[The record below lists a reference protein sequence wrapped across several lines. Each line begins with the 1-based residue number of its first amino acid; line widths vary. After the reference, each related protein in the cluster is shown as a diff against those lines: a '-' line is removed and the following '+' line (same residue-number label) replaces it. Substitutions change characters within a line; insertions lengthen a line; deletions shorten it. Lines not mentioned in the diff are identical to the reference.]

1 MNKASILCF
10 SPPGR
15 ETALRLKEYFKTAY
29 PDWTVQV
36 FAKGR
41 FALESDASGRETS
54 DDCLPVSAENRDAI
68 PVTELLADSG
78 GVDSGNQILTDDRS
92 VIPVTEPLTDWGREH
107 FLQEDCLIF
116 VGSSGIAVRTIGPLA
131 VSKKTDPAVLVVDD
145 QLQYVIPILSGHLG
159 GANEIANRLAS
170 LAGAVAVLTTATDVH
185 QKLAPD
191 VFAQENG
198 LKIMDFTAAK
208 LVAAALVRGEMI
220 TVYTNDQVKDRV
232 PDEVR
237 LKRLND
243 FADYSGGGAIII
255 SARKPNLTGK
265 PEVLWLVPQTVYLGI
280 GLKAGK
286 SEEAV
291 AQAVDVCLEQAG
303 IEKAALAGVAS
314 IDIKS
319 QEAGLLAF
327 AERMHLPLQFYTA
340 EELNQ
345 VEGKFTE
352 SAFVKQITG
361 TDNVCER
368 SAMLAAMTA
377 GALMGTAGSGMLLQL
392 KTALDGVTAALAMK
406 KGMIRFE

>member
-1 MNKASILCF
+1 M
-10 SPPGR
+10 
-15 ETALRLKEYFKTAY
+15 
-29 PDWTVQV
+29 
-36 FAKGR
+36 
-41 FALESDASGRETS
+41 
-54 DDCLPVSAENRDAI
+54 
-68 PVTELLADSG
+68 
-78 GVDSGNQILTDDRS
+78 
-92 VIPVTEPLTDWGREH
+92 
-107 FLQEDCLIF
+107 IF

-185 QKLAPD
+185 RKLAPD
-191 VFAQENG
+191 VFAQKNG

-208 LVAAALVRGEMI
+208 LVAAALVRGETI
-220 TVYTNDQVKDRV
+220 IVYTDDEVKGQV

-243 FADYSGGGAIII
+243 FTDYPGGGAIVI
-255 SARKPNLTGK
+255 SVRKPNLTEK

-286 SEEAV
+286 SEETV

-303 IEKAALAGVAS
+303 VETAALAGVAS

-327 AERMHLPLQFYTA
+327 AERMHLPLQFYMA

-377 GALMGTAGSGMLLQL
+377 GELMGTAGSGMLLQP

>member
-1 MNKASILCF
+1 MKKASILCF

-15 ETALRLKEYFKTAY
+15 ETALRLKAYFKTAY

-41 FALESDASGRETS
+41 FALETVVSEKAASADR
-54 DDCLPVSAENRDAI
+54 LPAAAEDRKI
-68 PVTELLADSG
+68 HPVTKLLA
-78 GVDSGNQILTDDRS
+78 
-92 VIPVTEPLTDWGREH
+92 DWGREH
-107 FLQEDCLIF
+107 FQQEDCLIF
-116 VGSSGIAVRTIGPLA
+116 VGSAGIAVRTIGPLA
-131 VSKKTDPAVLVVDD
+131 HSKKTDPAVLVVDD

-159 GANEIANRLAS
+159 GANETACRLAALS
-170 LAGAVAVLTTATDVH
+170 GAEAVLTTATDVH

-191 VFAQENG
+191 VFAQKNG
-198 LKIMDFTAAK
+198 LKIMDFMAAK
-208 LVAAALVRGEMI
+208 LVAAALVRGETI
-220 TVYTNDQVKDRV
+220 TVYTDAEVKGRV

-237 LKRLND
+237 LKRLDD
-243 FADYSGGGAIII
+243 FADYPGGGAILI
-255 SARKPNLTGK
+255 SARKPELTEK

-291 AQAVDVCLEQAG
+291 AKTVDVCLEQAG
-303 IEKAALAGVAS
+303 IAPAALAGAAS

-340 EELNQ
+340 AELNQ
-345 VEGKFTE
+345 VEGNFTG
-352 SAFVKQITG
+352 STFVRQITG

-368 SAMLAAMTA
+368 SAMRAAMTDEDFTEA
-377 GALMGTAGSGMLLQL
+377 AGSHLLLQP

-406 KGMIRFE
+406 KGTIRFE

>member
-1 MNKASILCF
+1 MKRTSILCF

-15 ETALRLKEYFKTAY
+15 ETALRLKKYFKTIY

-41 FALESDASGRETS
+41 FALESAAGERAASDGRSSAPDE
-54 DDCLPVSAENRDAI
+54 DRGILPVTK
-68 PVTELLADSG
+68 PLA
-78 GVDSGNQILTDDRS
+78 
-92 VIPVTEPLTDWGREH
+92 DWGREH
-107 FLQEDCLIF
+107 FQQEDCLIF
-116 VGSSGIAVRTIGPLA
+116 VGSAGIAVRTIGPLA

-159 GANEIANRLAS
+159 GANEIASRLAA
-170 LAGAVAVLTTATDVH
+170 LAGAEAVLTTATDVH

-191 VFAQENG
+191 VFARKNG

-208 LVAAALVRGEMI
+208 LVAAALVRGETI
-220 TVYTNDQVKDRV
+220 TIYTDAEVKGRV
-232 PDEVR
+232 SDEVR
-237 LKRLND
+237 LKRLDD
-243 FADYSGGGAIII
+243 FTDYPGGGAILI
-255 SARKPNLTGK
+255 SARKPMLTKK

-291 AQAVDVCLEQAG
+291 AQAVDVCLEQACVDP
-303 IEKAALAGVAS
+303 AALAGITS

-319 QEAGLLAF
+319 REAGLLKF
-327 AERMHLPLQFYTA
+327 AERMHLPLRFYTA

-345 VEGKFTE
+345 AEGKFTE
-352 SAFVKQITG
+352 SAFVRQITG

-377 GALMGTAGSGMLLQL
+377 GDFTEAGGSCMLLQA
-392 KTALDGVTAALAMK
+392 KTALNGVTAALAMK
-406 KGMIRFE
+406 KGTIRFE

>member
-29 PDWTVQV
+29 PDWMVQV

-41 FALESDASGRETS
+41 FALESDASERETS
-54 DDCLPVSAENRDAI
+54 DDCLPVSAENRD
-68 PVTELLADSG
+68 
-78 GVDSGNQILTDDRS
+78 
-92 VIPVTEPLTDWGREH
+92 VIPVTKPLADWGREH

-145 QLQYVIPILSGHLG
+145 QLQYVVPILSGHLG

-191 VFAQENG
+191 VFAQKNG

-208 LVAAALVRGEMI
+208 LVASALVRGETI
-220 TVYTNDQVKDRV
+220 IVYTDDEVKGQV

-237 LKRLND
+237 LKGLND

-255 SARKPNLTGK
+255 SARKPNLTEK

-286 SEEAV
+286 SEETV

-303 IEKAALAGVAS
+303 VETAALAGVAS

-377 GALMGTAGSGMLLQL
+377 GELMGTAGSGMLLQP